1 MGDLISTSPFST
13 TMRVAN
19 PRAIHLRLPFDK
31 LLIEDTTG
39 ILDRNILISNC
50 HYKYIQIDP
59 NHTGSIIIII
69 KFIHDFEIGVVRP
82 VQRSVFFVL
91 CIFLDNAI
99 LDHAI

>member
-50 HYKYIQIDP
+50 HYNGLPSLDAME
-59 NHTGSIIIII
+59 T
-69 KFIHDFEIGVVRP
+69 
-82 VQRSVFFVL
+82 VQKP
-91 CIFLDNAI
+91 
-99 LDHAI
+99 